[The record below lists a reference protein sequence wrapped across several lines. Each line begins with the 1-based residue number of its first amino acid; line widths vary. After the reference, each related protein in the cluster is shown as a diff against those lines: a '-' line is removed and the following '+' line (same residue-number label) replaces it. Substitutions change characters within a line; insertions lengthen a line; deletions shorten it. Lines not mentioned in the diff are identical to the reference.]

1 VKGPPFLPYL
11 LFFAAVLRLVFFE
24 ADFLLADFLLAD
36 FFDAF
41 FDAVFLAAFAMF
53 SPLCCDRT
61 LIFAVAQ
68 SP

>member
-1 VKGPPFLPYL
+1 VKGPQFLPYL

-24 ADFLLADFLLAD
+24 ADFLLAD

>member
-36 FFDAF
+36 FLLADFFDAF
-41 FDAVFLAAFAMF
+41 FDAVFLAAFAMYQP
-53 SPLCCDRT
+53 PL
-61 LIFAVAQ
+61 L
-68 SP
+68 